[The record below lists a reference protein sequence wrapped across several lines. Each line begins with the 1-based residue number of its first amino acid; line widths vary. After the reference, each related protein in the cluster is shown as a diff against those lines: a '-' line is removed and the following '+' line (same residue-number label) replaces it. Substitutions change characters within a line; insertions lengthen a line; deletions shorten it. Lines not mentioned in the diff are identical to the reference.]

1 MALTLGLYGLNLHT
15 CADPR
20 ASARIARLA
29 EDLGY
34 DSLWAGDHVVL
45 PSPRT
50 DTSPLP
56 PRAPFLDAVVT
67 LTHLAAHTDR
77 IALATGVIVLPQR
90 NPLILAKQLA
100 SVDVLSG
107 GRLIFGT
114 AAGYLEPE
122 LRALGVPLDE
132 RGTRTDEHLAAIRTL
147 WYDEQ
152 PAFHGK
158 HADFDGIDA
167 HPRPVQ
173 RPIPVVMGG
182 HGPAA
187 LRRTA
192 READG
197 WYGWML
203 GRRAAAESIARLR
216 TAADE
221 ARRDR
226 PVHISV
232 SPPRPPDA
240 ASVRDYAGLGV
251 DRLIVV
257 PPLDAPLDELERFVR
272 AHAPAEIGA
281 APAEHA

>member
-1 MALTLGLYGLNLHT
+1 MALTLGLYGLNLHA

-20 ASARIARLA
+20 TSGRIATLA
-29 EDLGY
+29 EELGY
-34 DSLWAGDHVVL
+34 DSLWVGDHVVL

-50 DTSPLP
+50 DSSPLD
-56 PRAPFLDAVVT
+56 PRAPFLDAVVA
-67 LTHLAAHTDR
+67 LTYLAASTER
-77 IALATGVIVLPQR
+77 IALGTGVIVLPQR

-107 GRLIFGT
+107 GRLVFGL

-122 LRALGVPLDE
+122 LRALGVPPGE
-132 RGTRTDEHLAAIRTL
+132 RGGRTDEHLAAIRSL
-147 WYDEQ
+147 WYDDA
-152 PAFHGK
+152 PAFHGR
-158 HADFDGIDA
+158 HADFEGVDA

-173 RPIPVVMGG
+173 RPVPVVMGG

-203 GRRAAAESIARLR
+203 GRRAAAESIERLR
-216 TAADE
+216 AAE
-221 ARRDR
+221 REEGRDR
-226 PVHISV
+226 PLHVSV

-240 ASVRDYAGLGV
+240 ASVRDYAEIGV

-257 PPLDAPLDELERFVR
+257 PPMDVPLADLERFVR
-272 AHAPAEIGA
+272 AHAPAEVGA
-281 APAEHA
+281 VPAG